1 MFFNKIYLISIST
14 AQVEEHRKRKT
25 MEVIISQI
33 RRTSECIELSAR
45 RQRSDIKKKKMS
57 K

>member
-1 MFFNKIYLISIST
+1 MFFNKFYLISIST
-14 AQVEEHRKRKT
+14 AQVVEHRKRKT
-25 MEVIISQI
+25 MEVIIAQI

-45 RQRSDIKKKKMS
+45 RQRSGIRKKMS